1 MGNKRRILKIGV
13 FKMIKRENLERK
25 EEKELKSYACFSKNN
40 ERLNPNNQPI
50 NPHSLR
56 TEFQR
61 DRDRI
66 IHSKS
71 FRRLEYKTQV
81 YLTETGDHLRTRL
94 THSLEVSQIARTIA
108 IQLGLNVDLVEAIAL
123 GHDVGHTPFGHAA
136 EKELN
141 KLLIEDNLYGFKHNI
156 QSVSIF
162 YELEKKYDYDGL
174 SLTIPVLEG
183 ILKHTKLKDDLPN
196 YFNNLYL
203 DKNYSVTLEGQIV
216 AIADE
221 IAQITHDLDD
231 YLRFGIIEL
240 KEIFN
245 HEIFSLLNGFF
256 QDNYDKNFENILAS
270 TQEERKKD
278 VTIRCLVDFLVTTL
292 INEVEGILRSN
303 LKSMKI
309 DKEYIKYFDNENVI
323 KSFHNQVSQLCI
335 NDYRVE
341 EMDKRGKNIIRT
353 LYNHYK
359 KRPEKLPDSTY
370 EKFKNNGLRV
380 IANYISG
387 MTDRYAIKQYNNII
401 KF

>member
-1 MGNKRRILKIGV
+1 
-13 FKMIKRENLERK
+13 MIKRENLERK

-141 KLLIEDNLYGFKHNI
+141 NLLQEDDLYGFKHNI

-183 ILKHTKLKDDLPN
+183 ILKHTKSNKNLPN
-196 YFNNLYL
+196 YFNNLHL
-203 DKNYSVTLEGQIV
+203 DKNYSVTLEGQVV
-216 AIADE
+216 AVADE
-221 IAQITHDLDD
+221 IAQITHNLDD

-245 HEIFSLLNGFF
+245 HKVFLLLDEFF
-256 QDNYDKNFENILAS
+256 QENYNKSFENILEN
-270 TQEERKKD
+270 TQEKRKKD

-292 INEVEGILRSN
+292 LKEANEILHPDLKALEIN
-303 LKSMKI
+303 
-309 DKEYIKYFDNENVI
+309 DEYIKYTESEEII
-323 KSFHNQVSQLCI
+323 KSFHEEVSQICI
-335 NDYRVE
+335 NDYRVK
-341 EMDKRGKNIIRT
+341 EMDRRGKNIVKT

-359 KRPEKLPDSTY
+359 NRPEKLPSSTY
-370 EKFKNNGLRV
+370 QKFKERGLRV
-380 IANYISG
+380 IVNYISG
-387 MTDRYAIKQYNNII
+387 MTDRYAIKQYNDII
-401 KF
+401 KFY

>member
-1 MGNKRRILKIGV
+1 MISREIL
-13 FKMIKRENLERK
+13 ENK

-40 ERLNPNNQPI
+40 KRLNPNDQPI
-50 NPHSLR
+50 NSHSLR

-81 YLTETGDHLRTRL
+81 YLTEMGDHLRTRL

-123 GHDVGHTPFGHAA
+123 GHDVGHTPFGHAS

-141 KLLIEDNLYGFKHNI
+141 NLLEEDNLYGFKHNI

-183 ILKHTKLKDDLPN
+183 ILKHTSLK
-196 YFNNLYL
+196 NNLPDYFSYLHL
-203 DKNYSVTLEGQIV
+203 DKDFSVTLEGQVV

-221 IAQITHDLDD
+221 IAQMTHDLDD
-231 YLRFGIIEL
+231 YLRFGIIGLE
-240 KEIFN
+240 EIFE
-245 HEIFSLLNGFF
+245 HKIFSLLNDFF
-256 QDNYDKNFENILAS
+256 QENYDNSFEYIIDN
-270 TQEERKKD
+270 TQEKRKKD

-292 INEVEGILRSN
+292 LNEVKDKLHSYLKALGINS
-303 LKSMKI
+303 K
-309 DKEYIKYFDNENVI
+309 YIKYSESEEIV
-323 KSFHNQVSQLCI
+323 KSFHEEVSQICI

-341 EMDKRGKNIIRT
+341 EMDKRGKNIVKT

-359 KRPEKLPDSTY
+359 KRPKQLPSSTY
-370 EKFKNNGLRV
+370 QKFEENGLRV

-387 MTDRYAIKQYNNII
+387 MTDRYAIEQYDNII

>member
-1 MGNKRRILKIGV
+1 
-13 FKMIKRENLERK
+13 MIKRENLEKK
-25 EEKELKSYACFSKNN
+25 EEKELKSYACFSKNSK
-40 ERLNPNNQPI
+40 RLNPNNQPI
-50 NPHSLR
+50 NSHSLR

-141 KLLIEDNLYGFKHNI
+141 NLLKEDNLYGFKHNI

-183 ILKHTKLKDDLPN
+183 ILKHTSLR
-196 YFNNLYL
+196 NNLPDYFSDLHL
-203 DKNYSVTLEGQIV
+203 DKEFSVTLEGQVV

-221 IAQITHDLDD
+221 IAQMTHDLDD
-231 YLRFGIIEL
+231 YLRFGIIGLE
-240 KEIFN
+240 EIFEN
-245 HEIFSLLNGFF
+245 KIFSLLNDFF
-256 QDNYDKNFENILAS
+256 QKNYDNSFEYIIDN
-270 TQEERKKD
+270 TQEKRKKD

-292 INEVEGILRSN
+292 LNEVKDKLNSY
-303 LKSMKI
+303 LKTLEINSK
-309 DKEYIKYFDNENVI
+309 YIKYYESEEIV
-323 KSFHNQVSQLCI
+323 KSFHKEVSQICI

-341 EMDKRGKNIIRT
+341 EMDKRGKNIVKT

-359 KRPEKLPDSTY
+359 KRPKKLPSSTY
-370 EKFKNNGLRV
+370 QKFKDDGLRV
-380 IANYISG
+380 IVNYISG
-387 MTDRYAIKQYNNII
+387 MTDRYAIEQYDNII